1 MAKPRKITS
10 TTKTKSLEQTLWEAA
25 DKMRGNL
32 EAGEY
37 KHVVLG
43 LVFLKYVSDAFEE
56 RRRFLV
62 AATADPERDHF
73 IKNPDRRQEIIE
85 SRDEYR
91 SENVFWVPT
100 EARWG

>member
-1 MAKPRKITS
+1 VSKKAVATDEPGEPKKEARK
-10 TTKTKSLEQTLWEAA
+10 KKEVAPKSLEQTLWEAA

-56 RRRFLV
+56 RRAWLE
-62 AATADPERDHF
+62 AATADH
-73 IKNPDRRQEIIE
+73 
-85 SRDEYR
+85 
-91 SENVFWVPT
+91 ENSDYL
-100 EARWG
+100 